1 MALQRQDIRIDP
13 PGLDG
18 FLSLPEDVQGLV
30 LFAHGTGSSRFSVRN
45 NYVAE
50 ALQQVGI
57 GTLLFDLLTEEE
69 AADRSNVFDI
79 PFLTNRLV
87 MATDWTAKQEAL
99 KNLPL
104 GYFGGST
111 GAAAALMAE
120 VQSDQTIHAIV
131 SRGGRPDLAMPVLP
145 RVMAPT
151 LLIVGGLDTVV
162 IDLNKQ
168 ALNELR
174 CEKELQIIPGATH
187 LFEEPGTLDNVIN
200 LAREWFAEHL
210 KVNNE
215 DA

>member
-1 MALQRQDIRIDP
+1 MTIQRQDILIDP

-18 FLSLPEDVQGLV
+18 FLSLPENIQGLV

-45 NYVAE
+45 NHVAE
-50 ALQQVGI
+50 ALQLAGI

-87 MATDWTAKQEAL
+87 MATDWAAKQEAL

-120 VQSDQTIHAIV
+120 VKSDQTIYAIV

-151 LLIVGGLDTVV
+151 MLVVGGLDTVV

-168 ALNELR
+168 ALAELR
-174 CEKELQIIPGATH
+174 CEKELHIIPGATH
-187 LFEEPGTLDNVIN
+187 LFEEPGTLDDVIS
-200 LAREWFAEHL
+200 LAREWFAKHL
-210 KVNNE
+210 KI
-215 DA
+215 